1 MVHANDCKICQK
13 MGLKPTAIPGK
24 MWVIGWAL
32 IDTPKEVVKRSFQE
46 VIFDKMKGPTHKQ
59 QTKRKQIDKE
69 AKVITEPEY
78 LEELEK
84 LEEGKKNKALS
95 VAAISTFKTNG
106 NIQNKSTKRKK
117 QKEEETSSSS
127 SSEECETDL

>member
-1 MVHANDCKICQK
+1 MVLANDCKICQK

-46 VIFDKMKGPTHKQ
+46 VIFDKMKGPTQKG
-59 QTKRKQIDKE
+59 QTKRKQIDRE

-84 LEEGKKNKALS
+84 LEGKKNKALS

>member
-1 MVHANDCKICQK
+1 M
-13 MGLKPTAIPGK
+13 AIPGK

-32 IDTPKEVVKRSFQE
+32 IDTPKEVVKKSFQE
-46 VIFDKMKGPTHKQ
+46 VILDKMKGPMQKE

-69 AKVITEPEY
+69 AKVITKPEY

-95 VAAISTFKTNG
+95 VVAISTFKTNG
-106 NIQNKSTKRKK
+106 NI
-117 QKEEETSSSS
+117 
-127 SSEECETDL
+127 